1 MENALYRI
9 DHMSDVLIYA
19 DSMGDASM
27 RNEVPVPVPDPFLYV
42 EKDGERHAVVTS
54 FEVSRLE
61 PSGISAHPMEEFG
74 YDELLA
80 QGLPRDEVL
89 MQVIERAVPQL
100 GVKEARVPTTFPVGV
115 ADRLRAQGVELTPDR
130 DFFAERRRVKGD
142 VGLSGIR
149 RAQRGTEAAMGAAR
163 ELLRNAEAS
172 NGTLTLDGEELTSE
186 RIKARITEV
195 FNEHNLV
202 SDEMIVAIGGQ
213 AASGHDM
220 GSGPIAPG
228 QAVVIDLFPRDRET
242 GYYAD
247 MTRTFVVGD
256 VSEELAEYH
265 RLVYEALQR
274 SFDAVK
280 AGAEGS
286 DIFRLVCDVFHEAGQ
301 PTQLSK
307 QPGEVLSNGFF
318 HGLGHGVGLEVHE
331 PPSLSRDPSRLM
343 AGDVITL
350 EPGLY
355 REGWGGVRL
364 EDLVLVTEDGAEN
377 LTDFPYDLT
386 P

>member
-1 MENALYRI
+1 V
-9 DHMSDVLIYA
+9 SDVLIFA
-19 DSMGDASM
+19 DSMSDASM
-27 RNEVPVPVPDPFLYV
+27 RHEVPVPIPDPFLYV
-42 EKDGERHAVVTS
+42 ERSGVRHVIVHS

-61 PSGISAHPMEEFG
+61 PLGLVTHPLEEFG
-74 YDELLA
+74 FDELMA
-80 QGLPRDEVL
+80 QGLSRYEVITQTL
-89 MQVIERAVPQL
+89 ENAVAQL
-100 GVKEARVPTTFPVGV
+100 GVEDAVVPPTFPLGL
-115 ADRLRAQGVELTPDR
+115 ADRLRAKGVELKPDR
-130 DFFAERRRVKGD
+130 EFFSQRRRVKSEAE
-142 VGLSGIR
+142 LEGIR
-149 RAQRGTEAAMGAAR
+149 RAQRGTEAAMAAAR
-163 ELLRNAEAS
+163 ELLRSAEVAD
-172 NGTLTLDGEELTSE
+172 GTLTLDGQPLTSE
-186 RIKARITEV
+186 RIKARIIEV

-202 SDEMIVAIGGQ
+202 SDEMIVAHGGQ

-228 QAVVIDLFPRDRET
+228 EAVVVDLFPRDRET
-242 GYYAD
+242 GCYAD

-256 VSEELAEYH
+256 VPEELAEYH

-274 SFDAVK
+274 SMEAVK
-280 AGAEGS
+280 AGAEGR
-286 DIFRLVCDVFHEAGQ
+286 DVYVLVCDVFHEAGY

-307 QPGEVLSNGFF
+307 QPGEVLSSGFF

-331 PPSLSRDPSRLM
+331 PPSLSRDPSQLV

-355 REGWGGVRL
+355 REGFGGVRL
-364 EDLVLVTEDGAEN
+364 EDLVLVTDDGAEN

>member
-1 MENALYRI
+1 
-9 DHMSDVLIYA
+9 MSDVLIYA
-19 DSMGDASM
+19 DSMHDASM
-27 RNEVPVPVPDPFLYV
+27 RHEVPVPVSDPFLYV
-42 EKDGERHAVVTS
+42 ERNGDRHAVVTS

-61 PSGISAHPMEEFG
+61 PAGITAHPYEEFG

-80 QGLPRDEVL
+80 QGLPRGEVL
-89 MQVIERAVPQL
+89 LRTVENAVEKL
-100 GVKEARVPTTFPVGV
+100 GVKEAIVPPLFPLGL
-115 ADRLRAQGVELTPDR
+115 ADRLRAKGVELTPDR
-130 DFFAERRRVKGD
+130 EFFSERRRVKNETE
-142 VGLSGIR
+142 LEGIR
-149 RAQRGTEAAMGAAR
+149 KAQRGTEAAMAAAR
-163 ELLRNAEAS
+163 QMLRDAATS
-172 NGTLTLDGEELTSE
+172 NGTVTLDGEALTSE
-186 RIKARITEV
+186 RIKARIIEV

-202 SDEMIVAIGGQ
+202 SDEMIVAHGGQ

-228 QAVVIDLFPRDRET
+228 EPVVIDLFPRDRET
-242 GYYAD
+242 GCYAD
-247 MTRTFVVGD
+247 MTRTFVVGEIPD
-256 VSEELAEYH
+256 ELSEYH
-265 RLVYEALQR
+265 RLVHEALR
-274 SFDAVK
+274 KSLEAVK
-280 AGAEGS
+280 GGAQGRELYE
-286 DIFRLVCDVFHEAGQ
+286 LVCDVFHEAGY

-331 PPSLSRDPSRLM
+331 PPWLSRDPSQLV

-355 REGWGGVRL
+355 RQGFGGVRL
-364 EDLVLVTEDGAEN
+364 EDLVLVTDDGAEN

>member
-1 MENALYRI
+1 
-9 DHMSDVLIYA
+9 
-19 DSMGDASM
+19 
-27 RNEVPVPVPDPFLYV
+27 V
-42 EKDGERHAVVTS
+42 EPTGVH
-54 FEVSRLE
+54 
-61 PSGISAHPMEEFG
+61 AHPFEEFG

-80 QGLPRDEVL
+80 QGLPRHEVL
-89 MQVIERAVPQL
+89 MRTLVDGVQRVGVTDAV
-100 GVKEARVPTTFPVGV
+100 VPHDFPVEL
-115 ADRLRAQGVELTPDR
+115 ADRLRDAGVKLTPDH
-130 DFFAERRRVKGD
+130 DFFAQRRRVKNETELD
-142 VGLSGIR
+142 GIR
-149 RAQRGTEAAMGAAR
+149 RAQRGTEAGMAAAR
-163 ELLRNAEAS
+163 DMLSAAEPS
-172 NGTLTLDGEELTSE
+172 NGTLVLDGEPLTSE
-186 RIKARITEV
+186 RLKAKIIEV

-202 SDEMIVAIGGQ
+202 SDEMIVAIGSQ

-242 GYYAD
+242 GCYAD

-256 VSEELAEYH
+256 ISDELAEYH
-265 RLVYEALQR
+265 RLVHDALMK
-274 SFDAVK
+274 SIAAVR
-280 AGAEGS
+280 AGEQGS
-286 DIFRLVCDVFHEAGQ
+286 DVFRLVCDVFHDAGY

-307 QPGEVLSNGFF
+307 QPGEVLASGFF

-331 PPSLSRDPSRLM
+331 PPWLSRDPSTLV

-355 REGWGGVRL
+355 RQGWGGVRL

-377 LTDFPYDLT
+377 LTKFAYDLT

>member
-1 MENALYRI
+1 MT
-9 DHMSDVLIYA
+9 DVLIYA
-19 DSMGDASM
+19 DSMFDAAM
-27 RNEVPVPVPDPFLYV
+27 RHEVPVPVPDPFLYI

-54 FEVSRLE
+54 FESSRIE
-61 PSGISAHPMEEFG
+61 PVGIKPHPMEEFD

-80 QGLPRDEVL
+80 QGLPRYEVL
-89 MQVIERAVPQL
+89 MQTIERAVVKL
-100 GVKEARVPTTFPVGV
+100 GVTEAKVPTTFPVGL
-115 ADRLRAQGVELTPDR
+115 ADRLRAKGVELTPDR
-130 DFFAERRRVKGD
+130 EFFAERRRVKSD
-142 VGLSGIR
+142 VGLAGIR
-149 RAQRGTEAAMGAAR
+149 RAQKGTETAMGAAA
-163 ELLRNAEAS
+163 EMLRNAEAS
-172 NGTLTLDGEELTSE
+172 NGTLMLDGEPLTSE

-220 GSGPIAPG
+220 GSGPVAPG

-247 MTRTFVVGD
+247 MTRTFVVGE
-256 VSEELAEYH
+256 VPEELAEYH
-265 RLVYEALQR
+265 RLVYDALQK
-274 SFDAVK
+274 SLAEVK
-280 AGAEGS
+280 AGVDGRE
-286 DIFRLVCDVFHEAGQ
+286 IFKVVCDVFHEAGH

-331 PPSLSRDPSRLM
+331 PPSLSRDPSHLV

-364 EDLVLVTEDGAEN
+364 EDLVLVTEDGGEN
-377 LTDFPYDLT
+377 LTQYPYDLQ